1 MTSRPL
7 NTRYKNYTLY
17 ENKLHQPYDYERYG
31 LIEKIVSN
39 KLANTT
45 NSILKVILSYYEK
58 SFVFVMKY
66 VDRLKHFKNY
76 NWANR

>member
-1 MTSRPL
+1 MISRPL
-7 NTRYKNYTLY
+7 GTRYKQYPLY
-17 ENKLHQPYDYERYG
+17 EDELHKPYDYERYG
-31 LIEKIVSN
+31 LIDKIASN

-76 NWANR
+76 NWVNR